1 MYISELKMHGFKS
14 FAKKEVLKLS
24 QGVTTVVGPNGCG
37 KTNIVDA
44 IRWVLGEQKSSVL
57 RGGKMED
64 VIFNGAENMKPLSVC
79 DVTLTV
85 HNNKGKLPIEYND
98 IEIGRRVYRNG
109 ESEYTINKTPCR
121 LKDIND
127 LFIDTGMGSDAY
139 SVIELKMI
147 EQILSENGDDRR
159 RMFEEASGINKY
171 RKQRKSTLRKFDA
184 TRFDLERIND
194 VISEVEQKVHGLE
207 LQLKRFKRH
216 ENLTHQLREK
226 DIELAFLKVD
236 KYQNIMSPLEQEIK
250 DYNYLKSSKTDK
262 SSKYE
267 EVLEKNR
274 LVYKEQ
280 EDELNALQAKLLTL
294 TENRQEVRQN
304 ILIWTEKGNS
314 TSLSIERG
322 KTDYKTNDQRL
333 GILSGEV
340 DSSIEQSEK
349 LQNDLDLALSSYKNK
364 KEELDKIEK
373 KYHEELKY
381 LDQVQNERWNH
392 QKTIASNK
400 SMYDRTK
407 NLINDKTFNAS
418 IFSKK
423 ILELKKES
431 KQISSTIKSIEK
443 KQLKLDKNYLEEKKD
458 LTEIQNKLQTFI
470 DQQQEHIKKNN
481 SLSVKIESL
490 NDQAR
495 FYEELIE
502 SNEGFPEGTQY
513 ILENPKVF
521 PGVLGTVA
529 DMFQVE
535 EKYRD
540 ALENGLGELS
550 HCLITKDKRTGL
562 STLEKALEDNAGDL
576 TIIPLKEAI
585 AYKVKLKS
593 LPKSD
598 NVIALASQLVKTD
611 KKLSPLADYI
621 LGDLI
626 VVSDLKDAA
635 NDKKLDGWRL
645 VDLNGTYSGKN
656 LVIKS
661 RQVSEH
667 GNLIGRRNKLE
678 IISKQLAHS
687 KNKEKKTITNQALIE
702 KKIDLSRIE
711 LNKKQE
717 SIKNSESQLSQLDSS
732 LMKNHLNQTQ
742 ILESLGNLKN
752 ELAETEKVLNDSQ
765 LSLKKIEPGIQKA
778 EILLSSFQEKINK
791 ANQNVL
797 NQGKSRDSQQQI
809 LQDARIEMVNI
820 ESKNDNIVYKSNS
833 AKEQIKTIEKTQSK
847 IVEEE
852 KKMILLKKEY
862 SQNIENGEKKLTET
876 NAELQKQKSIIDLK
890 QSVFRETYDSIDK
903 IQTKIKLEQKDR
915 ESILENLKLSEF
927 KLNELKQKIE
937 IVREQIKERYDTSIP
952 KKLIVDHVEDELS
965 YQVDKIQRSLDNIG
979 PVNMAV
985 QDEYNEDSERLS
997 HLRKQRDDLVESEE
1011 NLRETI
1017 QKIDKIARKKFQ
1029 ETFKLISKNYEKLFN
1044 LFFEGGYGALRLV
1057 GDPDPLEADIV
1068 IDAQP
1073 PGKKNTS
1080 LRLLSSGEKALTAI
1094 SLLFSIYQVKP
1105 SPYCILDEVDAPLD
1119 DINIHKFTKVLK
1131 QFADETQFIVV
1142 THNKLTMEIA
1152 NHMYGVTQE
1161 KRGVSKLVS
1170 VSFD

>member
-250 DYNYLKSSKTDK
+250 DYNHLKSSKTDK
-262 SSKYE
+262 SSQYE

-274 LVYKEQ
+274 LIYKEQ
-280 EDELNALQAKLLTL
+280 EDELNALQSKLLTL

-322 KTDYKTNDQRL
+322 KTDYKTNNQRL
-333 GILSGEV
+333 AILSKE
-340 DSSIEQSEK
+340 DESFIEESEK

-407 NLINDKTFNAS
+407 NLINDKTSNAA

-423 ILELKKES
+423 IFELKKES
-431 KQISSTIKSIEK
+431 KQISSTIKSLEQ
-443 KQLKLDKNYLEEKKD
+443 KQLKIDNNYLEEKKE
-458 LTEIQNKLQTFI
+458 LTEIQKKLQTLI
-470 DQQQEHIKKNN
+470 DQQQEYIKNNN
-481 SLSVKIESL
+481 SLIVKIESL

-513 ILENPKVF
+513 VLENPKVF

-535 EKYRD
+535 EEYRD

-550 HCLITKDKRTGL
+550 HCLITKNKKTGL
-562 STLEKALEDNAGDL
+562 STLEKALENNAGDL

-626 VVSDLKDAA
+626 VVSDLKHAA
-635 NDKKLDGWRL
+635 NDKKLEGWRL

-678 IISKQLAHS
+678 IISEQLAHS
-687 KNKEKKTITNQALIE
+687 KSEEKKTITSQALIE
-702 KKIDLSRIE
+702 KKIDSSRIE

-717 SIKNSESQLSQLDSS
+717 LIKNSESQLSQLDSS

-778 EILLSSFQEKINK
+778 EKLVSSFQEKINK

-797 NQGKSRDSQQQI
+797 DQGKSRDFQQQI
-809 LQDARIEMVNI
+809 LQDARVEMVNI

-833 AKEQIKTIEKTQSK
+833 AKEQIKTIEKIQSE
-847 IVEEE
+847 IIEEE

-890 QSVFRETYDSIDK
+890 QTVFRDTYDSIDK

-997 HLRKQRDDLVESEE
+997 HLRRQRDDLVESEE
-1011 NLRETI
+1011 NLRDTI
-1017 QKIDKIARKKFQ
+1017 QKIDRIARKKFQ
-1029 ETFKLISKNYEKLFN
+1029 ETFKLISKNYKKLFN

-1073 PGKKNTS
+1073 PGKRNTS

-1161 KRGVSKLVS
+1161 KKGVSKLVS

>member
-407 NLINDKTFNAS
+407 NLINDKTSNAS

-458 LTEIQNKLQTFI
+458 LTEIQNKLQTLI
-470 DQQQEHIKKNN
+470 DQQQDHIKKNN

-1017 QKIDKIARKKFQ
+1017 QKIDRIARKKFQ

>member
-1 MYISELKMHGFKS
+1 MHGFKS

-250 DYNYLKSSKTDK
+250 DYNHLKSSKTDK
-262 SSKYE
+262 SSQYE

-274 LVYKEQ
+274 LIYKGQ
-280 EDELNALQAKLLTL
+280 EDELNALQSKLLTL

-322 KTDYKTNDQRL
+322 KTDYKTNNQRL
-333 GILSGEV
+333 AILSKE
-340 DSSIEQSEK
+340 DESFIEESEK

-407 NLINDKTFNAS
+407 NLINDKTSNAA

-423 ILELKKES
+423 IFELKKES
-431 KQISSTIKSIEK
+431 KQISSTIKSLEQ
-443 KQLKLDKNYLEEKKD
+443 KQLKIDNNYLEEKKE
-458 LTEIQNKLQTFI
+458 LTEIQKKLQTLI
-470 DQQQEHIKKNN
+470 DQQQEYIKNNN
-481 SLSVKIESL
+481 SLIVKIESL

-513 ILENPKVF
+513 VLENPKVF

-535 EKYRD
+535 EEYRD

-550 HCLITKDKRTGL
+550 HCLITKDKKTGL
-562 STLEKALEDNAGDL
+562 STLEKALENNAGDL

-626 VVSDLKDAA
+626 VVSDLKHAA
-635 NDKKLDGWRL
+635 NDKKLEGWRL

-678 IISKQLAHS
+678 IISEQLAHS
-687 KNKEKKTITNQALIE
+687 KSEEKKTITSQALIE
-702 KKIDLSRIE
+702 KKIDSSRIE

-717 SIKNSESQLSQLDSS
+717 LIKNSESQLSQLDSS

-778 EILLSSFQEKINK
+778 EKLVSSFQEKINK

-797 NQGKSRDSQQQI
+797 DQGKSRDFQQQI
-809 LQDARIEMVNI
+809 LQDARVEMVNI

-833 AKEQIKTIEKTQSK
+833 AKEQIKTIEKIQSE
-847 IVEEE
+847 IIEEE

-890 QSVFRETYDSIDK
+890 QTVFRDTYDSIDK

-997 HLRKQRDDLVESEE
+997 HLRRQRDDLVESEE
-1011 NLRETI
+1011 NLRDTI
-1017 QKIDKIARKKFQ
+1017 QKIDRIARKKFQ
-1029 ETFKLISKNYEKLFN
+1029 ETFKLISKNYKKLFN

-1073 PGKKNTS
+1073 PGKRNTS

-1161 KRGVSKLVS
+1161 KKGVSKLVS

>member
-216 ENLTHQLREK
+216 ENLTLQLREK
-226 DIELAFLKVD
+226 DIKLAFLKVD
-236 KYQNIMSPLEQEIK
+236 KYQNIMSPFKQEIK
-250 DYNYLKSSKTDK
+250 DYNHLKSSKTDK

-322 KTDYKTNDQRL
+322 KSDYKTNDQRL
-333 GILSGEV
+333 AILSKEV
-340 DSSIEQSEK
+340 DSFIEESEK

-364 KEELDKIEK
+364 KEDLDKIEK

-407 NLINDKTFNAS
+407 NLINDKTSNAA

-431 KQISSTIKSIEK
+431 KQISSTIKSLEQ
-443 KQLKLDKNYLEEKKD
+443 KQLKIDSNYLEEKKELND
-458 LTEIQNKLQTFI
+458 IQNKLQTLI
-470 DQQQEHIKKNN
+470 DQQQEHIKNNN
-481 SLSVKIESL
+481 SLIVKIESL

-513 ILENPKVF
+513 VLENPKIF
-521 PGVLGTVA
+521 PDVLGTVA

-550 HCLITKDKRTGL
+550 HCLITKDKKTGL
-562 STLEKALEDNAGDL
+562 FTLEKALEDNAGDL

-598 NVIALASQLVKTD
+598 NVIALASQLVKTN
-611 KKLSPLADYI
+611 KNLSPLADYI

-626 VVSDLKDAA
+626 VVSDLRNAA

-645 VDLNGTYSGKN
+645 VDLNGTYAGKN

-678 IISKQLAHS
+678 IISEQLAYS
-687 KNKEKKTITNQALIE
+687 KNEEKKIITNQALIE

-717 SIKNSESQLSQLDSS
+717 LIKNSESQLSQLDSS

-752 ELAETEKVLNDSQ
+752 ELAETEKVLNDSK

-778 EILLSSFQEKINK
+778 ENLLSSFQEKINK

-797 NQGKSRDSQQQI
+797 NQGKSRDFQQQI
-809 LQDARIEMVNI
+809 LQDARVEMVNI

-833 AKEQIKTIEKTQSK
+833 AKEQIKTIEKTQSE
-847 IVEEE
+847 IIEEE
-852 KKMILLKKEY
+852 KKMILSKKEY

-903 IQTKIKLEQKDR
+903 IQTKIKMEQKDR

-937 IVREQIKERYDTSIP
+937 IVKEQIKKRYDTSIP

-985 QDEYNEDSERLS
+985 QDEFNEDSERLS

-1017 QKIDKIARKKFQ
+1017 QKIDRIARKKFQ
-1029 ETFKLISKNYEKLFN
+1029 ETFKLI
-1044 LFFEGGYGALRLV
+1044 
-1057 GDPDPLEADIV
+1057 
-1068 IDAQP
+1068 
-1073 PGKKNTS
+1073 
-1080 LRLLSSGEKALTAI
+1080 
-1094 SLLFSIYQVKP
+1094 
-1105 SPYCILDEVDAPLD
+1105 
-1119 DINIHKFTKVLK
+1119 
-1131 QFADETQFIVV
+1131 
-1142 THNKLTMEIA
+1142 
-1152 NHMYGVTQE
+1152 
-1161 KRGVSKLVS
+1161 
-1170 VSFD
+1170 

>member
-236 KYQNIMSPLEQEIK
+236 KYQNIMSPLKQEIK
-250 DYNYLKSSKTDK
+250 DYNHLKSSKTDK

-280 EDELNALQAKLLTL
+280 EDELNALQSKLLTL

-322 KTDYKTNDQRL
+322 KTDYKTNNQRL
-333 GILSGEV
+333 AILSKE
-340 DSSIEQSEK
+340 DESFIEESEK

-407 NLINDKTFNAS
+407 NLINDKTSNAA

-423 ILELKKES
+423 IFELKKES
-431 KQISSTIKSIEK
+431 KQISSTIKSLEQ
-443 KQLKLDKNYLEEKKD
+443 KQLKIDNNYLEEKKE
-458 LTEIQNKLQTFI
+458 LTEIQKKLQTLI
-470 DQQQEHIKKNN
+470 DQQQEYIKNNN
-481 SLSVKIESL
+481 SLIVKIESL

-513 ILENPKVF
+513 VLENPKVF

-626 VVSDLKDAA
+626 VVSDLKHAA
-635 NDKKLDGWRL
+635 NDKKLEGWRL

-678 IISKQLAHS
+678 IISEQLAHS
-687 KNKEKKTITNQALIE
+687 KSEEKKTITSQALIE
-702 KKIDLSRIE
+702 KKIDSSRIE

-717 SIKNSESQLSQLDSS
+717 LIKNSESQLSQLDSS

-778 EILLSSFQEKINK
+778 EKLVSSFQEKINK

-797 NQGKSRDSQQQI
+797 DQGKSRDFQQQI
-809 LQDARIEMVNI
+809 LQDARVEMVNI

-833 AKEQIKTIEKTQSK
+833 AKEQIKTIEKTQSE
-847 IVEEE
+847 IIEEE

-890 QSVFRETYDSIDK
+890 QSVFRDTYDSIDK

-997 HLRKQRDDLVESEE
+997 HLRRQRDDLVESEE

-1017 QKIDKIARKKFQ
+1017 QKIDRIARKKFQ
-1029 ETFKLISKNYEKLFN
+1029 ETFKLISKNYKKLFN

-1073 PGKKNTS
+1073 PGKRNTS

-1161 KRGVSKLVS
+1161 KKGVSKLVS

>member
-250 DYNYLKSSKTDK
+250 DYNHLKSSKTDK
-262 SSKYE
+262 SSQYE

-274 LVYKEQ
+274 LIYKEQ
-280 EDELNALQAKLLTL
+280 EDELNALQSKLLTL

-322 KTDYKTNDQRL
+322 KTDYKTNNQRL
-333 GILSGEV
+333 AILSKE
-340 DSSIEQSEK
+340 DESFIEESEK

-407 NLINDKTFNAS
+407 NLINDKTSNAA

-423 ILELKKES
+423 IFELKKES
-431 KQISSTIKSIEK
+431 KQISSTIKSLEQ
-443 KQLKLDKNYLEEKKD
+443 KQLKIDNNYLEEKKE
-458 LTEIQNKLQTFI
+458 LTEIQKKLQTLI
-470 DQQQEHIKKNN
+470 DQQQEYIKNNN
-481 SLSVKIESL
+481 SLIVKIESL

-513 ILENPKVF
+513 VLENPKVF

-535 EKYRD
+535 EEYRD

-550 HCLITKDKRTGL
+550 HCLITKDKKTGL
-562 STLEKALEDNAGDL
+562 STLEKALENNAGDL

-626 VVSDLKDAA
+626 VVSDLKHAA
-635 NDKKLDGWRL
+635 NDKKLEGWRL

-678 IISKQLAHS
+678 IISEQLAHS
-687 KNKEKKTITNQALIE
+687 KSEEKKTITSQALIE
-702 KKIDLSRIE
+702 KKIDSSRIE

-717 SIKNSESQLSQLDSS
+717 LIKNSESQLSQLDSS

-778 EILLSSFQEKINK
+778 EKLVSSFQEKINK

-797 NQGKSRDSQQQI
+797 DQGKSRDFQQQI
-809 LQDARIEMVNI
+809 LQDARVEMVNI

-833 AKEQIKTIEKTQSK
+833 AKEQIKTIEKIQSE
-847 IVEEE
+847 IIEEE

-890 QSVFRETYDSIDK
+890 QSVFRDTYDSIDK

-997 HLRKQRDDLVESEE
+997 HLRRQRDDLVESEE

-1017 QKIDKIARKKFQ
+1017 QKIDRIARKKFQ
-1029 ETFKLISKNYEKLFN
+1029 ETFKLISKNYKKLFN

-1073 PGKKNTS
+1073 PGKRNTS

-1161 KRGVSKLVS
+1161 KKGVSKLVS

>member
-24 QGVTTVVGPNGCG
+24 RGVTTVVGPNGCG

-216 ENLTHQLREK
+216 EHLTHQLREK

-340 DSSIEQSEK
+340 DSFIEQSEK

-407 NLINDKTFNAS
+407 NLINDKTSNAA

-431 KQISSTIKSIEK
+431 KQISSTIKSLEE
-443 KQLKLDKNYLEEKKD
+443 KQLKIDNNYLKEKKY
-458 LTEIQNKLQTFI
+458 LIEIQNKLQTLI
-470 DQQQEHIKKNN
+470 DQQQEHIKNNN

-513 ILENPKVF
+513 VLENPKVF

-626 VVSDLKDAA
+626 VVSDLKNAA

-678 IISKQLAHS
+678 IISEQLAHL
-687 KNKEKKTITNQALIE
+687 KNEEKKTITNQALIE

-778 EILLSSFQEKINK
+778 EKLLSSFQEKINK

-833 AKEQIKTIEKTQSK
+833 AKEQIKTIEKTQSE

-952 KKLIVDHVEDELS
+952 KKLIIDHVEDELS

-1017 QKIDKIARKKFQ
+1017 QKIDRIARKKFQ

>member
-667 GNLIGRRNKLE
+667 GNLIGRRNKIE

-1017 QKIDKIARKKFQ
+1017 QKIDRIARKKFQ

>member
-250 DYNYLKSSKTDK
+250 DYNHLKSSKTDK
-262 SSKYE
+262 SSQYE

-274 LVYKEQ
+274 LIYKGQ
-280 EDELNALQAKLLTL
+280 EDELNALQSKFLTL

-322 KTDYKTNDQRL
+322 KTDYKTNNQRL
-333 GILSGEV
+333 AILSKE
-340 DSSIEQSEK
+340 DESFIEESEK

-407 NLINDKTFNAS
+407 NLINDKTSNAA

-423 ILELKKES
+423 IFELKKES
-431 KQISSTIKSIEK
+431 KQISSTIKSLEQ
-443 KQLKLDKNYLEEKKD
+443 KQLKIDNNYLEEKKE
-458 LTEIQNKLQTFI
+458 LTEIQKKLQTLI
-470 DQQQEHIKKNN
+470 DQQQEYIKNNN
-481 SLSVKIESL
+481 SLIVKIESL

-513 ILENPKVF
+513 VLENPKVF

-535 EKYRD
+535 EEYRD

-550 HCLITKDKRTGL
+550 HCLITKNKKTGL
-562 STLEKALEDNAGDL
+562 STLEKALENNAGDL

-626 VVSDLKDAA
+626 VVSDLKHAA
-635 NDKKLDGWRL
+635 NDKKLEGWRL

-678 IISKQLAHS
+678 IISEQLAHS
-687 KNKEKKTITNQALIE
+687 KSEEKKTITSQALIE
-702 KKIDLSRIE
+702 KKIDSSRIE

-717 SIKNSESQLSQLDSS
+717 LIKNSESQLSQLDSS

-778 EILLSSFQEKINK
+778 EKLVSSFQEKINK

-797 NQGKSRDSQQQI
+797 DQGKSRDFQQQI
-809 LQDARIEMVNI
+809 LQDARVEMVNI

-833 AKEQIKTIEKTQSK
+833 AKEQIKTIEKIQSE
-847 IVEEE
+847 IIEEE

-997 HLRKQRDDLVESEE
+997 HLRRQRDDLVESEE

-1017 QKIDKIARKKFQ
+1017 QKIDRIARKKFQ
-1029 ETFKLISKNYEKLFN
+1029 ETFKLISKNYKKLFN

-1073 PGKKNTS
+1073 PGKRNTS

-1161 KRGVSKLVS
+1161 KKGVSKLVS

>member
-250 DYNYLKSSKTDK
+250 DYNHLKSSKTDK
-262 SSKYE
+262 SSQYE

-274 LVYKEQ
+274 LIYKEQ
-280 EDELNALQAKLLTL
+280 EDELNALQSKLLTL

-322 KTDYKTNDQRL
+322 KTDYKTNNQRL
-333 GILSGEV
+333 AILSKE
-340 DSSIEQSEK
+340 DESFIEESEK

-407 NLINDKTFNAS
+407 NLINDKTSNAA

-423 ILELKKES
+423 IFELKKES
-431 KQISSTIKSIEK
+431 KQISSTIKSLEQ
-443 KQLKLDKNYLEEKKD
+443 KQLKIDNNYLEEKKE
-458 LTEIQNKLQTFI
+458 LTEIQKKLQTLI
-470 DQQQEHIKKNN
+470 DQQQEYIKNNN
-481 SLSVKIESL
+481 SLIVKIESL

-513 ILENPKVF
+513 VLENPKVF

-535 EKYRD
+535 EEYRD

-550 HCLITKDKRTGL
+550 HCLITKDKKTGL
-562 STLEKALEDNAGDL
+562 STLEKALENNAGDL

-626 VVSDLKDAA
+626 VVSDLKHAA
-635 NDKKLDGWRL
+635 NDKKLEGWRL

-678 IISKQLAHS
+678 IISEQLAHS
-687 KNKEKKTITNQALIE
+687 KSEEKKTITSQALIE
-702 KKIDLSRIE
+702 KKIDSSRIE

-717 SIKNSESQLSQLDSS
+717 LIKNSESQLSQLDSS

-778 EILLSSFQEKINK
+778 EKLVSSFQEKINK

-797 NQGKSRDSQQQI
+797 DQGKSRDFQQQI
-809 LQDARIEMVNI
+809 LQDARVEMVNI

-833 AKEQIKTIEKTQSK
+833 AKEQIKTIEKIQSE
-847 IVEEE
+847 IIEEE

-890 QSVFRETYDSIDK
+890 QTVFRDTYDSIDK

-997 HLRKQRDDLVESEE
+997 HLRRQRDDLVESEE

-1017 QKIDKIARKKFQ
+1017 QKIDRIARKKFQ
-1029 ETFKLISKNYEKLFN
+1029 ETFKLISKNYKKLFN

-1073 PGKKNTS
+1073 PGKRNTS

-1161 KRGVSKLVS
+1161 KKGVSKLVS